1 MRWCGQS
8 WDESKSDDW
17 FRETKTWTKTALVEE
32 EKAEEEEMFP
42 DERALLTTD
51 GDSGS
56 TSWCQG
62 THTQTCTHTR
72 THTAELS
79 VRIMPRA
86 YAS

>member
-32 EKAEEEEMFP
+32 EKAEEEEKRREEMFP
-42 DERALLTTD
+42 DERAQLTTD

-62 THTQTCTHTR
+62 THTEAHTHKD
-72 THTAELS
+72 THC
-79 VRIMPRA
+79 
-86 YAS
+86 